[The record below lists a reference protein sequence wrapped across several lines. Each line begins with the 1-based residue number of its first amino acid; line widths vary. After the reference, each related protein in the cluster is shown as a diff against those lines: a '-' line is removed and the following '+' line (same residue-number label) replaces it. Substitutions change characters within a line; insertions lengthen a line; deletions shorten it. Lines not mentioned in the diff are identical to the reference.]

1 MKRIIISLAIL
12 FAVSSISFA
21 QDEEIPTYNG
31 DITKV
36 KAYLQKAKLEKT
48 VSFPLK
54 KGSNEIILSG
64 NSQYMQTQSLQFTS
78 INDFIITDFTPY
90 IQYVQPKPPKEENF
104 SLEKKR
110 QLKMLRD
117 SLEILHNKNADSYTL
132 VSVLNK
138 EKNVLENMKII
149 SQPQTID
156 SIPKIKD
163 GLSYYR
169 DKMIEVSKLLQKENA
184 SIVKTNEL
192 LTSLNNRI
200 NLILQGETTKENPRN
215 EYYVHLNIYSEKD
228 IPQCKLNYTYNVGN
242 VYWQPY
248 YDVKFTKPSDPA
260 SFVLKAQLTQ
270 QTGEDWNNVVL
281 VFSTEDPNNGRV
293 LGNLYPYYLR
303 DMAPMAYKAIRGKAS
318 SSAESV
324 DAISVTEDFAL
335 METSAKMANG
345 SGYSEMTVSQLT
357 MLGKEYEVG
366 MKHTILSDEKEKTIA
381 LETKTTNADYKHFSI
396 PKLDKAAYISALIPE
411 WEKLE
416 LMDANGKIYL
426 ENNYINDT
434 YINSNST
441 QDTLNLAV
449 GADKRVAVDRKV
461 AKSKP
466 EKVGMLGS
474 SIETIVTIT
483 INVKNNN
490 QTKIDFNLV
499 DQVPLSNSE
508 KITITPNDLAKAEY
522 DEKTGKLTWDF
533 SLTPLES
540 KTITFSYTVRQP
552 KGVNLQLN

>member
-90 IQYVQPKPPKEENF
+90 MQYVQPKPPKEENF

-192 LTSLNNRI
+192 ITSLNNRI

-215 EYYVHLNIYSEKD
+215 EYYVRLNIYSEKD

-281 VFSTEDPNNGRV
+281 VFSTEQPNNGRV

-324 DAISVTEDFAL
+324 DAISVTEDYAL